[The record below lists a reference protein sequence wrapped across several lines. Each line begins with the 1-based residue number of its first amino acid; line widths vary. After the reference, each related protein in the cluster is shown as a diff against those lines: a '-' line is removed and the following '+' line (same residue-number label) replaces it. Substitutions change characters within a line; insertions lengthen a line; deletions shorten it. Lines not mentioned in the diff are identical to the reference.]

1 MIIAIDGLTAS
12 GKGTLAKALASHYG
26 LARLDTGALYRAVA
40 LALLDSG
47 ADVHSCAAAQD
58 AARRLDL
65 NAIDEYRIR
74 SSAVGDAASLVAA
87 DTGVRTILKEAQR
100 AFARQP
106 GGAVL
111 DGRDIG
117 TIICPDA
124 DVKFYVIATL
134 EERARRRQSELVARG
149 ETVDFAALAAQID
162 ARDKRD
168 LSRPVAPLAQ
178 APDAHVLDTTTLSV
192 EQAAA
197 AARRIVDAS
206 IPVTSGGNPSP

>member
-12 GKGTLAKALASHYG
+12 GKGTLAKALASQYG

-40 LALLDSG
+40 LALLETG
-47 ADVHSCAAAQD
+47 ADVHSPAAAQD

-74 SSAVGDAASLVAA
+74 SGAVGDAASVVAA
-87 DTGVRTILKEAQR
+87 DSGVRAILKEAQR
-100 AFARQP
+100 AFAHQP

-124 DVKFYVIATL
+124 DIKFFVIASL
-134 EERARRRQSELVARG
+134 EERARRRHAELTARG
-149 ETVDFAALAAQID
+149 ETVDLAALTALID

-168 LSRPVAPLAQ
+168 MSRPVAPLVQ
-178 APDAHVLDTTTLSV
+178 APDAHVLDTTVLTP
-192 EQAAA
+192 EQSAA
-197 AARRIVDAS
+197 AARRIVD
-206 IPVTSGGNPSP
+206 GLL

>member
-40 LALLDSG
+40 LALLEAG
-47 ADVHSCAAAQD
+47 ADVHSAAAAQD

-65 NAIDEYRIR
+65 NGIDEYRIR
-74 SSAVGDAASLVAA
+74 SGAVGDAASLIAS
-87 DTGVRTILKEAQR
+87 DPGVRAILKEAQR
-100 AFARQP
+100 AFAHQP

-124 DVKFYVIATL
+124 DIKFFVVASL
-134 EERARRRQSELVARG
+134 DERARRRYAELTARG
-149 ETVDFAALAAQID
+149 ETVDLAALTGQID

-168 LSRPVAPLAQ
+168 MSRPVAPLVQ
-178 APDAHVLDTTTLSV
+178 APDAHVLDTTALTVDQS
-192 EQAAA
+192 AA
-197 AARRIVDAS
+197 AARRIMDA
-206 IPVTSGGNPSP
+206 TL

>member
-12 GKGTLAKALASHYG
+12 GKGTLAKALASQYG

-40 LALLDSG
+40 LALLETG
-47 ADVHSCAAAQD
+47 ADVHSPAAAQD
-58 AARRLDL
+58 AARQLDL

-74 SSAVGDAASLVAA
+74 SGAVGDAASVVAA
-87 DTGVRTILKEAQR
+87 DSGVRAILKEAQR
-100 AFARQP
+100 AFAHQP

-124 DVKFYVIATL
+124 DIKFFVVASL
-134 EERARRRQSELVARG
+134 EERARRRHAELTARG
-149 ETVDFAALAAQID
+149 ETVDLAALTALID

-168 LSRPVAPLAQ
+168 MSRPVAPLVQ
-178 APDAHVLDTTTLSV
+178 APDAHVLDTTVLTP
-192 EQAAA
+192 EQSAA
-197 AARRIVDAS
+197 AARRIVD
-206 IPVTSGGNPSP
+206 GLL